1 MPQDETINLT
11 GQVAKLGTGKWLLL
25 YKRINQYV
33 LRKTKR
39 KNNNNK
45 IFSQLWVADLLKTTK
60 KNFKRKKKK
69 IM

>member
-60 KNFKRKKKK
+60 KEF
-69 IM
+69 